1 MPLTGSHREST
12 YLISVNILLH
22 LTIQI
27 KHTCEYILHLLIL
40 SWRERNYSVRYRTL
54 GGSQSL
60 GEGSHVTLLRLFGFR
75 NVGAHIFGI
84 QPWPQFVIS
93 RSYP

>member
-1 MPLTGSHREST
+1 MPSTGSHQEST
-12 YLISVNILLH
+12 YLISVDLLLH

-27 KHTCEYILHLLIL
+27 KHTREYILHILIL

-60 GEGSHVTLLRLFGFR
+60 VEGLHVTLLRLFGFGK
-75 NVGAHIFGI
+75 VGTHVFRI
-84 QPWPQFVIS
+84 QPWPQIIITL
-93 RSYP
+93 